1 MSTALAARGQTYTLD
16 FRRIMKKTAR
26 ANAPA
31 ALPAFTSID
40 TGLCP
45 IESVRTCGRNQDSS
59 FKSGT
64 RRACNRTFLRTV
76 QK

>member
-45 IESVRTCGRNQDSS
+45 IESGQNLSSKSRFLIQVRHT
-59 FKSGT
+59 SG
-64 RRACNRTFLRTV
+64 L
-76 QK
+76 